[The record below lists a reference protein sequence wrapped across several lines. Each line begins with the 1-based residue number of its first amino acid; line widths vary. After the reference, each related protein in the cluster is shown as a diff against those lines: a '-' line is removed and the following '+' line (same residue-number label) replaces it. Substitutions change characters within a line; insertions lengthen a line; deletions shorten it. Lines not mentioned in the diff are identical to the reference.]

1 MNEHL
6 TPPSREQYPSVY
18 FDIATEVTLHN
29 GNGLL
34 LGHTILGDFCMQQ
47 TPTEETPDTRT
58 LLMYHS
64 QEPTVLAHVLLH
76 IAEGYSRD
84 ERQALVDA
92 ILEREAAIVVGE
104 MRYPHRNPDESIDR
118 QYDKSRTELG
128 AVIDQSMEIGTLS
141 LYHETPELH
150 GHMYHHDDGILITD
164 ERFDDDAEWPDVDD
178 DEIEDDAIEFPKKE
192 FEIISL
198 SNEDLPAF
206 AAALI
211 ATARTDYGRVKHADM
226 IATLRSLGE

>member
-1 MNEHL
+1 
-6 TPPSREQYPSVY
+6 
-18 FDIATEVTLHN
+18 
-29 GNGLL
+29 
-34 LGHTILGDFCMQQ
+34 
-47 TPTEETPDTRT
+47 
-58 LLMYHS
+58 
-64 QEPTVLAHVLLH
+64 
-76 IAEGYSRD
+76 
-84 ERQALVDA
+84 
-92 ILEREAAIVVGE
+92 
-104 MRYPHRNPDESIDR
+104 
-118 QYDKSRTELG
+118 
-128 AVIDQSMEIGTLS
+128 
-141 LYHETPELH
+141 
-150 GHMYHHDDGILITD
+150 MYHHDDGILITD